1 MKKKIIDTARLR
13 RVPPR
18 FSWVDHRL
26 IRHRLL
32 RGCRSQSWALYLF
45 LVTVADAD
53 GISYYSD
60 GALCMHLGLETA
72 ALEMAR
78 HELTGAGLVA
88 WEEPF
93 YQVLEV
99 SAVVPAKAWTGG
111 VL

>member
-13 RVPPR
+13 QVPPR

-32 RGCRSQSWALYLF
+32 WGCHSHSWALYLF
-45 LVTVADAD
+45 LVTVADAE

-60 GALCMHLGLETA
+60 GALCMHLGLGA
-72 ALEMAR
+72 ATLESAR
-78 HELTGAGLVA
+78 AELAGAALVA
-88 WEEPF
+88 WEAPF

-99 SAVVPAKAWTGG
+99 PATVPGRTGG
-111 VL
+111 AL